1 MTVVQSVR
9 GMRDVLPEEA
19 RRWHRVEDAMLQ
31 KLHGYA
37 YEEIHIPLLESTDL
51 FQRSVGEATDIVEN
65 EMYNLNARDGE
76 SMTLRPE
83 GTAGCAR
90 ALSDA
95 GLLYNQSQRVFY
107 RGPMFRYERPQR
119 GRYRQFYQIGAE
131 AFGLSGPD
139 IDAELIQLGT
149 EMWRSLGVD
158 AEITLELNTIG
169 TKAERGA
176 YLEALVAHLTPL
188 EEQLDEDSQ
197 RRLSSNPMRILD
209 SKSTDTQRLL
219 DDAPVLA
226 DYLDPASVDHYEG
239 LKSLL
244 EELQIAYTENPR
256 LVRGLDYYTN
266 TVFEWTTGALGAQG
280 TICAGGRYD
289 GLVEVIGGK
298 PTPAAGFAIGV
309 ERVLLLHEELHG
321 EDHRAAG
328 EFAGVDVYCCVLEPR
343 LHSQALSF
351 VKNLRDAAPELRV
364 RVHAG
369 GGKLKNQLKRADQ
382 SGAHWALLFGEEEL
396 QNNRVAVKHLRETGD
411 QVVMELPALVQH
423 LKGEEY

>member
-1 MTVVQSVR
+1 MVQSVR

-19 RRWHRVEDAMLQ
+19 RRWRRVEDEMLA
-31 KLHGYA
+31 KLYGFA

-51 FQRSVGEATDIVEN
+51 FARGVGEATDIVER
-65 EMYNLNARDGE
+65 EMYNLNDRDGE
-76 SMTLRPE
+76 SITLRPE

-90 ALSDA
+90 VLSDA
-95 GLLYNQSQRVFY
+95 GLLYNQTQRVFY

-131 AFGLSGPD
+131 AFGLPGPD

-149 EMWRSLGVD
+149 EMWRSLGVA

-169 TKAERGA
+169 SKAARGA
-176 YLEALVAHLTPL
+176 YREALVAHLTPQKD
-188 EEQLDEDSQ
+188 ELDDDSQ
-197 RRLSSNPMRILD
+197 ARLSTNPMRILD
-209 SKSTDTQRLL
+209 SKSAATRRLL
-219 DDAPVLA
+219 NDAPLLI
-226 DYLDPASVDHYEG
+226 DYLDQASIEHYEG

-244 EELQIAYTENPR
+244 EDLQIAYVENPR
-256 LVRGLDYYTN
+256 LVRGLDYYTD
-266 TVFEWTTGALGAQG
+266 TVFEWTTQELGAQG

-309 ERVLLLHEELHG
+309 ERVLLLYEELHQEVHG
-321 EDHRAAG
+321 ETSN
-328 EFAGVDVYCCVLEPR
+328 AGVDVYCCVLEPR
-343 LHSQALSF
+343 LYSWVLDF
-351 VKNLRDAAPELRV
+351 VQQLRQELPELRV

-382 SGAHWALLFGEEEL
+382 SGADWALLFGEEEV
-396 QNNRVAVKHLRETGD
+396 QHNRAAVKHLREPGD
-411 QVVMELPALVQH
+411 QEAMELEALVQH
-423 LKGEEY
+423 LTRKEN